1 MKKYLYKFL
10 WIYNHLYK
18 KYTALCFLFF
28 EVSFMFLFLR
38 FLSFILSQNNLPTW
52 PVFTVW
58 SAERT
63 QARPT
68 NKPKRPKRTK
78 VIKVCT
84 LSPFKGPTNVEWF
97 LGGPSPI
104 PWSTRKIARHYLYSV
119 SKWYFVTKIVLTY
132 WEKIVL
138 VIKKNFWIFEFLRSL
153 EQFIQTVKSL
163 NNFW

>member
-38 FLSFILSQNNLPTW
+38 FLSFISSQNNLPTW

-104 PWSTRKIARHYLYSV
+104 PWSTRKITRHYLYSS
-119 SKWYFVTKIVLTY
+119 SKKVFFNFSCMFLNPNNFFPIWILIVLIY
-132 WEKIVL
+132 
-138 VIKKNFWIFEFLRSL
+138 
-153 EQFIQTVKSL
+153 
-163 NNFW
+163 

>member
-153 EQFIQTVKSL
+153 EQFIQTVKCQ
-163 NNFW
+163 NNF